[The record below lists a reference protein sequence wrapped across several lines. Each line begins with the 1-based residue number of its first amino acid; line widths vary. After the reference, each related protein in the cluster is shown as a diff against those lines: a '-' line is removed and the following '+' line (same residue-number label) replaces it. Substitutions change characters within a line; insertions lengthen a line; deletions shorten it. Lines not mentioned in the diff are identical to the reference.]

1 MRLSFPNPSRS
12 FDASTGRICFW
23 GYDSTIE
30 VSFFV
35 GIDVLKRLCP
45 DMSGA
50 ESGFLQAVDAAL
62 NRIHKVADKVYA
74 RGGKGVY
81 TYILAAEDF

>member
-12 FDASTGRICFW
+12 FDVTKRRVCFW

-35 GIDVLKRLCP
+35 EADVLKRLCP
-45 DMSGA
+45 EMDGA
-50 ESGFLQAVDAAL
+50 ETGFLNAFDAAR
-62 NRIHKVADKVYA
+62 NRINEVANKVYV
-74 RGGKGVY
+74 GGNKGSY
-81 TYILAAEDF
+81 SYILSADDF

>member
-12 FDASTGRICFW
+12 FDASKSRVCFW

-35 GIDVLKRLCP
+35 EAAALTRLCP
-45 DMSGA
+45 EMTGA
-50 ESGFLQAVDAAL
+50 DTEYLKAFDAVR
-62 NRIHKVADKVYA
+62 NRIHEVADKVYVRDA
-74 RGGKGVY
+74 RASYSYV
-81 TYILAAEDF
+81 LVAEDF